1 MTTLDCHA
9 VRLPNEGATRLK
21 RGTWNAIC
29 LVVEGEGR
37 STIGGEVFE
46 WSLHD
51 VFTVLHWTWASHEAS
66 GGEVDLFVVTD
77 RAVHESL
84 DLVREEMR

>member
-9 VRLPNEGATRLK
+9 VRLPNEGPTRLK

-37 STIGGEVFE
+37 STIGGETFE
-46 WSLHD
+46 CSRHD
-51 VFTVLHWTWASHEAS
+51 VFTIPHWTWVSHEA
-66 GGEVDLFVVTD
+66 
-77 RAVHESL
+77 AVARWTCLSAPTGPFMSVSIWFEKS
-84 DLVREEMR
+84 